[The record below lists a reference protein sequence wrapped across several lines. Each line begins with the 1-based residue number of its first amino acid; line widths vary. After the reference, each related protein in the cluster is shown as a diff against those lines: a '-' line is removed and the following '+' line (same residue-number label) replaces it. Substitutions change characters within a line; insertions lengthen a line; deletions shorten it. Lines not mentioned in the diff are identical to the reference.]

1 MLMEGA
7 RCRPSSG
14 RIVPESL
21 GEVKPRTGPGE
32 TQVHA
37 VKGLLI
43 AQEGTE
49 SPVRVFPRPR
59 EQNVPLRAPASP
71 AQFSDC
77 SPRTVGPQPRDVLRL
92 ALRRGE
98 GSEGGRSPPPSQL
111 QVEGL
116 QIRPEPIGQIRP
128 RERDLDGGLEE
139 AQFFSRVVAPSL
151 ELDGVDRPAAPE
163 CPQPIGQLY
172 LSARVGR

>member
-37 VKGLLI
+37 GKGLLI
-43 AQEGTE
+43 AQEGIE

-77 SPRTVGPQPRDVLRL
+77 SPRTAGLPPRTRLARGGPSPRPCCGSQCARDVLRL

-98 GSEGGRSPPPSQL
+98 ASEGGRSPPSQL

-116 QIRPEPIGQIRP
+116 QIRPERIGQ
-128 RERDLDGGLEE
+128 
-139 AQFFSRVVAPSL
+139 
-151 ELDGVDRPAAPE
+151 
-163 CPQPIGQLY
+163 
-172 LSARVGR
+172 